1 MRPVLVTFG
10 PWGLWVLPA
19 LFLGLLSVLLLWQWL
34 EGRQGGFRG
43 LTVGRTV
50 IAAAMAGAVSLV
62 LWLIV
67 ARIGPVEVKAWGTM
81 LVVAFSAGVLYLW
94 RWGDRAVL
102 SPAEAVDLALY
113 CLVGAVVGSRIVFV
127 ALDWQAYAAQPAHIL
142 NVWEG
147 GLSYHGGLLGAV
159 LAALVFA
166 HRRGKQFLRLADE
179 TAPAIALGYAFARVG
194 CFLNGCCHGHP
205 TDLPWGMVFPHGEIS
220 DQPVHPTQL
229 YALLASLAIMAA
241 LIRLKPLVRFRGQLF
256 AAYLVLYSVAR
267 FLLEFTRAGA
277 TGKFLSGDQG
287 LTQAQF
293 ASIFIFALG
302 VAYIAV
308 TWRPAPSAAPRAAS
322 EPRERGHGRRRLP

>member
-1 MRPVLVTFG
+1 MRPVLVTLG
-10 PWGLWVLPA
+10 PWALWVLPV
-19 LFLGLLSVLLLWQWL
+19 LFLGLLGALLVWQWL

-43 LTVGRTV
+43 LTAGRAAVAVGM
-50 IAAAMAGAVSLV
+50 AAIGSLV
-62 LWLIV
+62 LWLAV
-67 ARIGPVEVKAWGTM
+67 ARLGPVEIKAWGTM

-94 RWGDRAVL
+94 RWGDRGVL
-102 SPAEAVDLALY
+102 LPAEAVDMALY

-127 ALDWQAYAAQPAHIL
+127 ALDWQAYAAQPGHIL

-166 HRRGKQFLRLADE
+166 WRRGKQFLRMADE

-229 YALLASLAIMAA
+229 YALLASLAIMVV

-256 AAYLVLYSVAR
+256 AAYLALYSVAR
-267 FLLEFTRAGA
+267 FLLEVTRAGA
-277 TGKFLSGDQG
+277 TGKFLSGAPG

-293 ASIFIFALG
+293 ASILIFALG
-302 VAYIAV
+302 VAYIAI
-308 TWRPAPSAAPRAAS
+308 TWRSAARAVPSAGS
-322 EPRERGHGRRRLP
+322 DPRERGHARRRRP